1 MSAPDQDTGRLA
13 TLPNW
18 REGIFS
24 QLRLAASFLTIV
36 PVGPRLADNAT
47 VAASFRWFPLIGF
60 AIGAALA
67 VEDSLL
73 RMLFPAMLRSAV
85 VILSLVILT
94 GAVHLDALADTADA
108 LGAGGNR
115 QRALEILRDSRI
127 GTFGAAAVF
136 LSLALKIFALG
147 TLQGPDRMVA
157 LFVAPG
163 LSRWSMVAVAAGLE
177 YLRSEGGAGATLL
190 QRDSSSLFVASAVA
204 ATLLLTTLSLQATVA
219 AGVAIV
225 LVFGAR
231 WFYQRWLGGVT
242 GDLIGACGEVVEIA
256 VLLVFAAVV

>member
-18 REGIFS
+18 WEGILS

-36 PVGPRLADNAT
+36 PVGPSLADNAS

-67 VEDSLL
+67 AEDSLL
-73 RMLFPAMLRSAV
+73 RMLFPVMLRSVV
-85 VILSLVILT
+85 VILSLVVLT
-94 GAVHLDALADTADA
+94 GVVHLDALADTADA

-147 TLQGPDRMVA
+147 TVHGPDRVVA
-157 LFVAPG
+157 LFVAPS

-190 QRDSSSLFVASAVA
+190 QRDSSSLFVASVVA
-204 ATLLLTTLSLQATVA
+204 ATLLLITLSLQAMVA

-225 LVFGAR
+225 LVFGVR
-231 WFYQRWLGGVT
+231 WFYQRWVGGVT

>member
-1 MSAPDQDTGRLA
+1 MSSPDQDTGRLA

-18 REGIFS
+18 WEGILS

-36 PVGPRLADNAT
+36 PVGPSLADNAS

-67 VEDSLL
+67 AEDSLL
-73 RMLFPAMLRSAV
+73 RMLFPVMLRSVV
-85 VILSLVILT
+85 VILSLVVLT
-94 GAVHLDALADTADA
+94 GVVHLDALADTADA

-147 TLQGPDRMVA
+147 TVHGPDRVVA
-157 LFVAPG
+157 LFVAPS

-190 QRDSSSLFVASAVA
+190 QRDSSSLFVASVVA
-204 ATLLLTTLSLQATVA
+204 ATLLLITLSLQAMVA

-225 LVFGAR
+225 LVFGVR
-231 WFYQRWLGGVT
+231 WFYQRWVGGVT

>member
-1 MSAPDQDTGRLA
+1 MSSPDQDTGRLA
-13 TLPNW
+13 TLPSW
-18 REGIFS
+18 WEGILS

-36 PVGPRLADNAT
+36 PVGPGLADNAT

-73 RMLFPAMLRSAV
+73 RMLFPAMLGSVV

-94 GAVHLDALADTADA
+94 GGVHLDALADTADA
-108 LGAGGNR
+108 LGAAGNR

-147 TLQGPDRMVA
+147 TLHGPDRVVA
-157 LFVAPG
+157 LLVAPG

-190 QRDSSSLFVASAVA
+190 QRDSSSLLVSSAVA
-204 ATLLLTTLSLQATVA
+204 ATLLLTTLSLRALLA

-242 GDLIGACGEVVEIA
+242 GDLIGACGEVVETA